1 MLCFSSHMVY
11 AVCNDM
17 AEGLS
22 SFELAEQLNLEGFFA
37 DSGMVTD
44 AFSSKLKPW
53 WEKKIKDSKKK
64 SCSFFGHFLLHIL
77 CRIELYRNGKAN
89 WITK

>member
-53 WEKKIKDSKKK
+53 WEKKSKIQRKNPVA
-64 SCSFFGHFLLHIL
+64 SLVTFC
-77 CRIELYRNGKAN
+77 CTYCAE
-89 WITK
+89 

>member
-22 SFELAEQLNLEGFFA
+22 SFKLAEQLNLEGFFA

-44 AFSSKLKPW
+44 AFSYKLKP
-53 WEKKIKDSKKK
+53 
-64 SCSFFGHFLLHIL
+64 
-77 CRIELYRNGKAN
+77 
-89 WITK
+89 